1 MDYMDIPTPICEI
14 KGCNEDVADP
24 TDGECALC
32 VEHAAALEAELNP
45 GPCLCQHGYHV
56 GPCTQQVEDMGGKL
70 HACRCQDYDP
80 DMIPAELTVD
90 HSVAS

>member
-1 MDYMDIPTPICEI
+1 
-14 KGCNEDVADP
+14 
-24 TDGECALC
+24 
-32 VEHAAALEAELNP
+32 
-45 GPCLCQHGYHV
+45 
-56 GPCTQQVEDMGGKL
+56 MGGKL